1 MGSFVLNVLVGA
13 AQLFTV
19 IFCLVGWGWSIWW
32 GLIILRI
39 ASEYETIPHILLR
52 LRGKKN
58 I

>member
-39 ASEYETIPHILLR
+39 ASECETILNISLR
-52 LRGKKN
+52 LTGKK